1 MIGVDTSVIVRYL
14 VGAPPAQAKRA
25 AVLIDDDDI
34 EIAVSVVSLAECA
47 HVLRTQYAV
56 EQRDITDS
64 LIDFVQRQN
73 VRVVDANS
81 EQLVAMLSRARA
93 MPGRPISDA
102 MMVAALA
109 TADAVPIASFD
120 RDQRRYG
127 VAARE
132 P

>member
-1 MIGVDTSVIVRYL
+1 MIVRYL

-25 AVLIDDDDI
+25 AVLIDDDDV

-93 MPGRPISDA
+93 MPGRPIPDA
-102 MMVAALA
+102 MIVAALA

-127 VAARE
+127 VSTRE